1 MIELAETAAERTA
14 AAVGAADVVAVTTR
28 PLSSPLLPFII
39 DELVTD
45 DPDDG
50 GAITDDDDDDDD
62 RSDPGPPLATVT
74 TAGAAVINPFI
85 PNLTIWLGSSF
96 KFTDNRFESN
106 VLMSLLNVAW
116 PLIPVDSPLMR
127 KTLCPSK
134 QCINWWADTQFAH
147 K

>member
-1 MIELAETAAERTA
+1 MIELADTAAERTA
-14 AAVGAADVVAVTTR
+14 AAVGAADADVVAVTTR
-28 PLSSPLLPFII
+28 PLSSPLLPPFII

-106 VLMSLLNVAW
+106 VLMSLLNVA
-116 PLIPVDSPLMR
+116 
-127 KTLCPSK
+127 
-134 QCINWWADTQFAH
+134 
-147 K
+147 